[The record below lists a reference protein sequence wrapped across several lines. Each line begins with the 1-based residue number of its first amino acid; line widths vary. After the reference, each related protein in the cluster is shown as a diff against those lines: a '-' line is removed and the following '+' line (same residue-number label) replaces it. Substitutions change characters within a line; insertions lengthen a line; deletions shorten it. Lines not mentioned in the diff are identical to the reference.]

1 MEYSYLRIKP
11 NPKLDIFYKVIRA
24 WLLNIP
30 LMAVAYDLVF
40 IGCYMDNLLWL
51 QRYSELENML
61 KLKMLALQ

>member
-40 IGCYMDNLLWL
+40 IGCYMDNLL
-51 QRYSELENML
+51 
-61 KLKMLALQ
+61 